1 MTMEFYADTALPKIL
16 EHIVSVKDTM
26 RPGAIEIL
34 VVCEV
39 TAISAG
45 EYDPG
50 LSRRVSHP
58 YTGAHALLLRAGP
71 SEC

>member
-26 RPGAIEIL
+26 RPGAAEIL
-34 VVCEV
+34 VAYEV
-39 TAISAG
+39 AAIFAG

-50 LSRRVSHP
+50 
-58 YTGAHALLLRAGP
+58 GLLRW
-71 SEC
+71 SLQ

>member
-26 RPGAIEIL
+26 RPGATEIL
-34 VVCEV
+34 VAYEV
-39 TAISAG
+39 AAIFAG

-50 LSRRVSHP
+50 
-58 YTGAHALLLRAGP
+58 GLLRW
-71 SEC
+71 SLQ